1 MEGFGRN
8 WALRTPELHPNSENA
23 TLEELRVAME
33 AAPNKRSYVRLAAIR
48 CLLLGYT
55 RKEVCLI
62 HDRTDRMVR
71 LWITQFNRGGIDAL
85 ITKPRPGRPRKVKL
99 QRVRDLLLPV
109 LENPAQ
115 AGQVHWTGVKLHG
128 YLQAQLQLQLGYST
142 TIRWLHELNFHLRV
156 PQPWP
161 ERQNETQRKQFL
173 DELRALVA
181 DPKVQLWFGD
191 ECGVEGD
198 PRPRRRWVEPG
209 QPRTVPYLGDH
220 IRQNVVGVVSP
231 QSGELFSLI
240 VDGVDTDVFQFFLD
254 QLAKAVPRKEA
265 MRQVLIL
272 DNASWHKA
280 AHLHWHHFEPKF
292 LPSYSPDFNPIER
305 LWLRLKA
312 DWFWDFIARSPDQ
325 LTERLC
331 TALKSFMDHP
341 TKTASICS
349 IRK

>member
-1 MEGFGRN
+1 MRVPQ
-8 WALRTPELHPNSENA
+8 LQPNAENA
-23 TLEELRVAME
+23 TAEELRVAMD
-33 AAPNKRSYVRLAAIR
+33 AAPNRRSYVRLCALRA
-48 CLLLGYT
+48 LLLGMP
-55 RKEVCLI
+55 RAQVCQMFA
-62 HDRTDRMVR
+62 RTDRMVR
-71 LWITQFNRGGIDAL
+71 LWIECFNRGGIDAL
-85 ITKPRPGRPRKVKL
+85 ITRPRPGRARKVKL

-109 LENPAQ
+109 LENPSL

-128 YLQAQLQLQLGYST
+128 YLQEQLCVELGYRT

-161 ERQNETQRKQFL
+161 ERQNEHQRQQFQA
-173 DELRALVA
+173 ELRALCA
-181 DPKVQLWFGD
+181 DPKVQLWYGD

-198 PRPRRRWVEPG
+198 PRPRRRWVQPG
-209 QPRTVPYLGDH
+209 ARRTVPYLGDH
-220 IRQNVVGVVSP
+220 IRQSVIGVVAP
-231 QSGELFSLI
+231 QSGQFFSLI

-254 QLAKAVPRKEA
+254 ELAKAVPKKEGL
-265 MRQVLIL
+265 RQVLIV

-280 AHLHWHHFEPKF
+280 RRLNWHHFEPKF
-292 LPSYSPDFNPIER
+292 LPGYSPDFNPIER

-312 DWFWDFIARSPDQ
+312 DWFWDFIARTPEQ

-331 TALKSFMDHP
+331 TALKSFIDLP

>member
-1 MEGFGRN
+1 
-8 WALRTPELHPNSENA
+8 LRTPELHPNSENA